1 MQITCDNCNKS
12 FNLNETLIPKEGRYL
27 QCGSCDHKWFFKHE
41 KDKKKIIHKKIKK
54 DETIIDLPENNKI
67 QINEPQEK
75 KLSKENNPPKFK
87 VEFFENQ
94 RNIENINCYSNEGD
108 KWMKSNIK
116 LVEKEL
122 TIEFREPF
130 LPRRGRINCSVND
143 NGKWRWFGTQFIIR

>member
-1 MQITCDNCNKS
+1 MQITCNNCNKS

-75 KLSKENNPPKFK
+75 KLVKPTKKNKK
-87 VEFFENQ
+87 K
-94 RNIENINCYSNEGD
+94 INLFN
-108 KWMKSNIK
+108 
-116 LVEKEL
+116 LL
-122 TIEFREPF
+122 
-130 LPRRGRINCSVND
+130 LL
-143 NGKWRWFGTQFIIR
+143 FIISITAIVLILDTFKYNLRTVFPSVDYILENLYESIKDVILFIKDLLK